1 MLADFIYPFIKK
13 ILPWTLLLMC
23 IAFGVAIITGGTINV
38 SETGQI
44 GDSYLYQLTNGS
56 ITYYKFNMQDYING
70 LSMSDIFNR
79 WQEIGDNFKATWVDM
94 QNQIDF
100 DKKPFQSLA
109 NSFILIP
116 NMLSNLINT
125 LILLPLQLISQLLTV
140 IFRVLGQQV
149 NQNSTFWLGKILY
162 NINTW
167 SGIPQ
172 IPYIAI

>member
-23 IAFGVAIITGGTINV
+23 VAFGVAIITGGTINV

-44 GDSYLYQLTNGS
+44 GDSYLYQITNGS
-56 ITYYKFNMQDYING
+56 ITYYQFNMQDYING

-94 QNQIDF
+94 QNQINFTD
-100 DKKPFQSLA
+100 KPFQSLA
-109 NSFILIP
+109 NSVILIP

-125 LILLPLQLISQLLTV
+125 IILLPLQLISQLMTV
-140 IFRVLGQQV
+140 IFRILGQQV
-149 NQNSTFWLGKILY
+149 NQNSTFWLGKIVY

-167 SGIPQ
+167 QGIPQ